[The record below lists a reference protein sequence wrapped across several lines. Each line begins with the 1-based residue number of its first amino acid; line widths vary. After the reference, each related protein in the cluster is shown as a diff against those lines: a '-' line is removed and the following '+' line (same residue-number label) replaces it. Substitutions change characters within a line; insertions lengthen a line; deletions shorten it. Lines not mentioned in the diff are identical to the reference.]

1 MRSQWFLTLPMIH
14 FLTYIR
20 LSYLL
25 YWVGMIR
32 LAQLCWHAFESITWN
47 NEWKQYCDIYMC
59 TFYISLIWFLKVCLC
74 YILFYV
80 IKVCRVLDFAFLKYC
95 TWVNIIS
102 EPKIFLSQAFYQL
115 VVCRYSRDFIQGGAI
130 LSLGFKGSDTNCYAM
145 SVGST
150 LVLPTR
156 ILNARTYW
164 HRMCLFGICHTCLFW
179 FMHTD
184 KYAQEY

>member
-1 MRSQWFLTLPMIH
+1 METILWYIHMYFLY
-14 FLTYIR
+14 F
-20 LSYLL
+20 SYL
-25 YWVGMIR
+25 I
-32 LAQLCWHAFESITWN
+32 FKS
-47 NEWKQYCDIYMC
+47 
-59 TFYISLIWFLKVCLC
+59 LC

-80 IKVCRVLDFAFLKYC
+80 MKVCRVLDFAFLKYC
-95 TWVNIIS
+95 MWVNIIS

-115 VVCRYSRDFIQGGAI
+115 VVCRYSRDFTQGGAI

-150 LVLPTR
+150 LVLPIR
-156 ILNARTYW
+156 ISNACTYW